1 MATKYRRF
9 LLTEV
14 SFIGSTL
21 LVPGS
26 VVTSDDL
33 GEYKDPVD
41 GKLKP
46 VRPPASSIEID
57 ADGRP
62 VSKDDAESY
71 SALVGSLPP
80 AAPEAAAFAP
90 GGGVASPTQAPGGPS
105 IAANQLAQPSPVAP
119 TRRGGNGDVNKA
131 AEDATAA
138 LAAKADAEAAKG

>member
-1 MATKYRRF
+1 MAKYRRF

-14 SFIGSTL
+14 SFIGGTL

-26 VVTSDDL
+26 VVTSEDL
-33 GEYKDPVD
+33 GEYKDPEG

-57 ADGRP
+57 ANGQP
-62 VSKDDAESY
+62 VSSDDAESY
-71 SALVGSLPP
+71 TALVGSLPTP
-80 AAPEAAAFAP
+80 AAQVQPFAP

-119 TRRGGNGDVNKA
+119 SRRGGNGDVNKA
-131 AEDATAA
+131 AEDASAA
-138 LAAKADAEAAKG
+138 LAAKADGEGSKG